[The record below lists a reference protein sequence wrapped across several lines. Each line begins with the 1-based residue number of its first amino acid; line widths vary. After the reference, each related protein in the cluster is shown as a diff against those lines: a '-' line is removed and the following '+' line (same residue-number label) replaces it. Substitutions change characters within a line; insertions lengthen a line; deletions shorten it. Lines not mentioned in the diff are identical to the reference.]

1 MEETVEYA
9 HATGLLSGIWLL
21 VAIPLASAAVLLLL
35 GKRADK
41 WGHWLGVLSVA
52 ASFVLGLIDVLQ
64 PARTGRQPLGG
75 AEPVRL
81 HLGRQPARR
90 LRAAVRPA
98 VRRVRAADHRR
109 RLADPPLRGR
119 LHGARPGP
127 AEVLRLLQPLRRR
140 DAAAGP
146 RQQLRDA
153 LLRLGGRRSGV
164 VPADLVLVHPAV
176 GGDRRQEGVPDEPGR
191 RRRPG
196 DRHLPDV
203 RHARHHQLRRR
214 CSTASARCPPAPY

>member
-1 MEETVEYA
+1 MEYA

-41 WGHWLGVLSVA
+41 WGHWLGVLAVA
-52 ASFVLGLIDVLQ
+52 VVVRPRPVDVLQ
-64 PARTGRQPLGG
+64 PARAGRGNRA
-75 AEPVRL
+75 AEQSLWDFIV
-81 HLGRQPARR
+81 GRRPARR
-90 LRAAVRPA
+90 LRAALRPA
-98 VRRVRAADHRR
+98 VRRLRAADHRR
-109 RLADPPLRGR
+109 RLADPPVRGR

-127 AEVLRLLQPLRRR
+127 AEVLRLLQPLRRG
-140 DAAAGP
+140 DVAAGP

-153 LLRLGGRRSGV
+153 LLRLGGRRPGV

-176 GGDRRQEGVPDEPGR
+176 RGHRRQEGVPDEPGR

-196 DRHLPDV
+196 HRHLPDV
-203 RHARHHQLRRR
+203 RHARHHPVRRGVQR
-214 CSTASARCPPAPY
+214 GRRAAPPAPC